1 MYNLAKMELYKV
13 FKSISTW
20 VIIAVVIAF
29 GAFSA
34 VMTNFDLGLMEG
46 DQSSEEFF
54 DNQSIIQSAEY
65 DEEVSAHIG
74 IYVDT
79 NYDWINGNI
88 NIAEYTVILLQSS
101 IYLILATIFTA
112 VFVHS
117 EYQNGYIKNIAGQ
130 IRFKGKL
137 ILAKLPALLL
147 FNVIMF
153 ALVYLTSVL
162 FVRIFIGTVD
172 LSITVSMAKLIL
184 MQFLL
189 HFAFC
194 CVIMMLTS
202 VTESKAIGIAVGLL
216 CGGGISTLIWHGI
229 NILVSQLFDN
239 STFDVGEYTI
249 VQNVQLL
256 GTSFDFDNTA
266 KILLVGSFFI
276 VISIGIAMV
285 VVNNRDVK

>member
-1 MYNLAKMELYKV
+1 MYNLTKMELYKV

-29 GAFSA
+29 SAFSA
-34 VMTNFDLGLMEG
+34 AMTGFDLDLMKDE
-46 DQSSEEFF
+46 QSAKEFF
-54 DNQSIIQSAEY
+54 DNQNIVQRVEY

-88 NIAEYTVILLQSS
+88 NIGEYTVIMLQSG

-112 VFVHS
+112 IFVHT

-137 ILAKLPALLL
+137 ILAKLPALIL

-153 ALVYLTSVL
+153 AVVYLTNIL
-162 FVRIFIGTVD
+162 FVRIFIDTVD
-172 LSITVSMAKLIL
+172 LSMTADMVKLIL
-184 MQFLL
+184 IQLLL

-202 VTESKAIGIAVGLL
+202 VTKSKAIGIAVGLI
-216 CGGGISTLIWHGI
+216 CGGGISTLLWQGI

-239 STFDVGEYTI
+239 STFDIGEYTI
-249 VQNVQLL
+249 AQNVQLV
-256 GTSFDFDNTA
+256 GTSFDFNNTA
-266 KILLVGSFFI
+266 KILLVGLCFI
-276 VISIGIAMV
+276 VATVGISMFTA
-285 VVNNRDVK
+285 NNRDVK